1 MDKETLQ
8 MIIGSNVA
16 RYREQK
22 GLTQAKLAEL
32 INVTPVFV
40 SRVERGQKMMKV
52 ATLYAT
58 ARALQVS
65 CDALLSEDQEGG
77 SLENIN
83 QLLAG
88 QSNEY
93 VAGIEKLI
101 RTCVEEFETKKQD
114 KNS

>member
-8 MIIGSNVA
+8 MIIGSNIA

-22 GLTQAKLAEL
+22 GLTHAKLAEL

-58 ARALQVS
+58 AKALQVS
-65 CDALLSEDQEGG
+65 CDALLSENQAGAP
-77 SLENIN
+77 LENIKR
-83 QLLAG
+83 LLSG
-88 QSNEY
+88 QSDEY
-93 VAGIEKLI
+93 IAGIERLI
-101 RTCVEEFETKKQD
+101 RTCVEEFEVKHQN

>member
-8 MIIGSNVA
+8 TIIGSNIA

-58 ARALQVS
+58 ANALQVS
-65 CDALLSEDQEGG
+65 CDALLSENQGG
-77 SLENIN
+77 APLENIKR
-83 QLLAG
+83 LLSG
-88 QSNEY
+88 QSDEY
-93 VAGIEKLI
+93 IAGIERLI
-101 RTCVEEFETKKQD
+101 RTCVEEFEVKHQN
-114 KNS
+114 KNF

>member
-8 MIIGSNVA
+8 VIIGLNIA

-58 ARALQVS
+58 AKALQVS
-65 CDALLSEDQEGG
+65 CDALLSENRVGAP
-77 SLENIN
+77 LENIKR
-83 QLLAG
+83 LLSG
-88 QSNEY
+88 QSDEY
-93 VAGIEKLI
+93 IAGIERLI
-101 RTCVEEFETKKQD
+101 RTCVEEFEAKKQN

>member
-8 MIIGSNVA
+8 VIIGLNIA

-58 ARALQVS
+58 AKALQVS
-65 CDALLSEDQEGG
+65 CDALLSENQREVP
-77 SLENIN
+77 LENIK
-83 QLLAG
+83 QLLFG
-88 QSNEY
+88 QSDEY
-93 VAGIEKLI
+93 IAGIERLI
-101 RTCVEEFETKKQD
+101 RTCVEEFEAKKQN

>member
-8 MIIGSNVA
+8 VIIGLNIA

-58 ARALQVS
+58 AKALQVS
-65 CDALLSEDQEGG
+65 CDALLSENQREVP
-77 SLENIN
+77 LENIK
-83 QLLAG
+83 QLLLG
-88 QSNEY
+88 QSDEY
-93 VAGIEKLI
+93 IAGIERLI
-101 RTCVEEFETKKQD
+101 RTCVEEFEAKKQN